1 MSGKTIFT
9 NLKKKDLNTWSFQ
22 LRNYTISYEVMKAT
36 SIKASYLIYL
46 FIRTVKH
53 YGACATF
60 IGNPG
65 PGESTSVDPINN
77 NQIYGLARVI
87 SQVLAPT
94 LSGVHHPPG
103 PVINV
108 GVRNPRKKER
118 KIV

>member
-1 MSGKTIFT
+1 MSEKTIFA
-9 NLKKKDLNTWSFQ
+9 NLKKKNLNTWSFQ

-87 SQVLAPT
+87 PQVLAPSLHAET
-94 LSGVHHPPG
+94 C
-103 PVINV
+103 
-108 GVRNPRKKER
+108 KKLKWTPLET
-118 KIV
+118 